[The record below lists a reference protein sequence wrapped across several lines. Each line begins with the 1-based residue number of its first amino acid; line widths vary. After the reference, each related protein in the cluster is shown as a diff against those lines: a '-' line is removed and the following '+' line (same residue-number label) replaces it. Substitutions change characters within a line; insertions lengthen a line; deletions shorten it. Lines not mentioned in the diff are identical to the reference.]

1 MAEVTIAHLTEVIQV
16 EGQESEKRDDAQLK
30 QLATLNKSFEKFFK
44 AQQGDKLEE
53 LETRRESKATPVGG
67 DNITTLQEAI
77 GDAKGGGF
85 IALFGRMLFGAVA
98 GLATGFILGLTDSFL
113 FAFGKNGILWKGLS
127 KTYKV
132 LFGNKFVK
140 SLTDGFKNSK
150 PVTTIR
156 GFFGSVLTTFSDFLS
171 QIRKGIVNS
180 KAFKSVNRVVNSVTR
195 VLNNIVG
202 FFRAIPDAF
211 AKAGTNQLVKGNQ
224 FLGRAL
230 KPLTAFFVFIKKV
243 GTFFGNIG
251 KSFKN
256 FFASS
261 SIIQSQIKNFQNLF
275 KSFQTVGTTVK
286 KGAGFINKVQKFLE
300 PFFSIFKRL
309 GRFLGG
315 PITVAIFS
323 IIDGFIGSTEA
334 FKEQSG
340 GIFPKILAAISGFA
354 SGIVSGFIGGLLDL
368 GKMAVGFI
376 AGLFMGDGGKAFKEK
391 LASFSFRDMIFDAL
405 MFPFRAVLSLF
416 DGEEGNM
423 FSDLGS
429 SIIEGIKNIF
439 VKIKDMVVD
448 KFKSVGKS
456 IAGFF
461 GFGGDD
467 DIEPPTKEIK
477 DGQVVAEVEK
487 IEVEQPDPTKV
498 RRRNNVDTNPRRN
511 IDNVNDTFASIE
523 QGKQTQNINVPIVD
537 NSSNVSNTSSNMAVY
552 GDPSPASD
560 DLDIVA

>member
-53 LETRRESKATPVGG
+53 LETQRETKGTPVGG
-67 DNITTLQEAI
+67 DNITTFSQAL
-77 GDAKGGGF
+77 GDVKGGGVGF
-85 IALFGRMLFGAVA
+85 FVGLLGKLLAGALGGLAIGLVA
-98 GLATGFILGLTDSFL
+98 GLKDSFL
-113 FAFGKNGILWKGLS
+113 FAFGKDSVLWKMVG
-127 KTYKV
+127 
-132 LFGNKFVK
+132 GA
-140 SLTDGFKNSK
+140 
-150 PVTTIR
+150 IR
-156 GFFGSVLTTFSDFLS
+156 GFFNSRIIRTLFVNPVMGVLD
-171 QIRKGIVNS
+171 
-180 KAFKSVNRVVNSVTR
+180 
-195 VLNNIVG
+195 NIAG

-211 AKAGTNQLVKGNQ
+211 AKAGTGQFVKGNQ

-230 KPLTAFFVFIKKV
+230 KPLTAFFVFIKRV
-243 GTFFGNIG
+243 GTFFSDIGRNTKAFFTSLKPVNAFLDFFKNIG
-251 KSFKN
+251 TRLGNLSSGFKS
-256 FFASS
+256 ALAGS
-261 SIIQSQIKNFQNLF
+261 SIIQDQIQNFKNLV
-275 KSFQTVGTTVK
+275 KSFSMAGSTVK
-286 KGAGFINKVQKFLE
+286 SSVGIIQRVQDLLQ
-300 PFFSIFKRL
+300 PFFGIFKRL

-315 PITVAIFS
+315 PITVALFS

-334 FKEQSG
+334 FKEQTG
-340 GIFPKILAAISGFA
+340 GLFPKIIAGIAGFA
-354 SGIVSGFIGGLLDL
+354 SGIISGFVGGLLDL

-376 AGLFMGDGGKAFKEK
+376 AGLFGFDDFKEK
-391 LASFSFRDMIFDAL
+391 LAEFSFRDIIFDAL

-461 GFGGDD
+461 GFGDD
-467 DIEPPTKEIK
+467 EEIEPPVKEIK
-477 DGQVVAEVEK
+477 EGQVVAEVERV
-487 IEVEQPDPTKV
+487 EVEQPEPRTRV
-498 RRRNNVDTNPRRN
+498 RPRRDN
-511 IDNVNDTFASIE
+511 VQTAPMRDIDNVNDTVASIE
-523 QGKQTQNINVPIVD
+523 ESKASQNINVPIVD

>member
-1 MAEVTIAHLTEVIQV
+1 MAEVTIAHLTEVILA
-16 EGQESEKRDDAQLK
+16 EGEQREKRDDAQLK
-30 QLATLNKSFEKFFK
+30 QLATLNKSFDKFFK
-44 AQQGDKLEE
+44 AQQGDALEDI
-53 LETRRESKATPVGG
+53 ETRRESKGTPVGG
-67 DNITTLQEAI
+67 DNITTLQQAI
-77 GDAKGGGF
+77 GDAKGDGF
-85 IALFGRMLFGAVA
+85 IALFGRLLFGAVA
-98 GLATGFILGLTDSFL
+98 GLASGFILGLTDSFL

-150 PVTTIR
+150 PVTAIR

-195 VLNNIVG
+195 VFNNIVG

-211 AKAGTNQLVKGNQ
+211 AKAGTNQFVKGNQ

-230 KPLTAFFVFIKKV
+230 KPLTAFFIFIKKV

-251 KSFKN
+251 KSFKS
-256 FFASS
+256 FFTSS
-261 SIIQSQIKNFQNLF
+261 SIIQSQIKNFQDMF

-286 KGAGFINKVQKFLE
+286 KGAGIIQKIKTFLE

-315 PITVAIFS
+315 PILMGLIAIV
-323 IIDGFIGSTEA
+323 DGFIGGTQA

-340 GIFPKILAAISGFA
+340 GLFTKILAGINGFFA
-354 SGIVSGFIGGLLDL
+354 GMISGFIGGLLDL

-376 AGLFMGDGGKAFKEK
+376 AGLFGFDDFKAK
-391 LASFSFRDMIFDAL
+391 LAEFSFRDMIFDAL
-405 MFPFRAVLSLF
+405 MFPFRAVMSLF

-439 VKIKDMVVD
+439 KKIKDFVVD
-448 KFKSVGKS
+448 KFKGVGKK
-456 IAGFF
+456 IAGVF

-477 DGQVVAEVEK
+477 DGQVVAEVER

-498 RRRNNVDTNPRRN
+498 RRRNNIDTNPRRN

-523 QGKQTQNINVPIVD
+523 QGKQTQNLNMPIVD

>member
-1 MAEVTIAHLTEVIQV
+1 MAEVTIAHLTEVILA
-16 EGQESEKRDDAQLK
+16 EGEQREKRDDAQLK
-30 QLATLNKSFEKFFK
+30 QLATLNKSFDKFFK

-53 LETRRESKATPVGG
+53 LETQRESKGTPVGG
-67 DNITTLQEAI
+67 DNITTIQEAI

-85 IALFGRMLFGAVA
+85 IALFGRLLLGAIG
-98 GLATGFILGLTDSFL
+98 GLAAGFVAGLTDSFL
-113 FAFGKNGILWKGLS
+113 FAFGKNGILWKGLGA
-127 KTYKV
+127 TYRV
-132 LFGNKFVK
+132 LFNNKFVK

-180 KAFKSVNRVVNSVTR
+180 KAFKSVTRVVNSVTR
-195 VLNNIVG
+195 VFNNIVG

-211 AKAGTNQLVKGNQ
+211 AKAGTNQFVKGNQ

-230 KPLTAFFVFIKKV
+230 KPLTAFFVFIKRI
-243 GTFFGNIG
+243 GTFFGDLG
-251 KSFKN
+251 KSFKS
-256 FFASS
+256 FFTSS
-261 SIIQSQIKNFQNLF
+261 TIIQSQIKNFQDMF

-286 KGAGFINKVQKFLE
+286 QGAGIIQKIQRFLE
-300 PFFSIFKRL
+300 PFFSIFKRI

-315 PITVAIFS
+315 PILMGLIAIV
-323 IIDGFIGSTEA
+323 DGFIGGTEA

-340 GIFPKILAAISGFA
+340 GLFPKILAAINGFFSGMIA
-354 SGIVSGFIGGLLDL
+354 GFIGGLLDL
-368 GKMAVGFI
+368 GKMAVGFV
-376 AGLFMGDGGKAFKEK
+376 AGLFGADDFKEK
-391 LASFSFRDMIFDAL
+391 LDSFSFRDMIFDAL
-405 MFPFRAVLSLF
+405 MFPFRAVMSLF

-423 FSDLGS
+423 FSDLGA

-439 VKIKDMVVD
+439 KKIKDFVVD
-448 KFKSVGKS
+448 KFKGVGRA
-456 IAGFF
+456 IANFF
-461 GFGGDD
+461 TGGDD

-487 IEVEQPDPTKV
+487 VEVQQPEPRTRV
-498 RRRNNVDTNPRRN
+498 RRRNNVQTAPNRD
-511 IDNVNDTFASIE
+511 IDNVNNTVASIE
-523 QGKQTQNINVPIVD
+523 EGKQTQNINVPIVD

-552 GDPSPASD
+552 GDASPASD